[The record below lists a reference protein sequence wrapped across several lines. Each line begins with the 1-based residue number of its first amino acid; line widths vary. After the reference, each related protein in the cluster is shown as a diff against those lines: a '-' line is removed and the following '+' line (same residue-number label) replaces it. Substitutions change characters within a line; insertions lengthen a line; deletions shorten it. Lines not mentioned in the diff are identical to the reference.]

1 MKNEKINIAL
11 AGFGNIGSYFY
22 KNLKKNAKTISSKTG
37 KFPVVKY
44 ISVKNIKKK
53 RNIKIPKSIM
63 IKNPIDLAYKK
74 DVDIIVEL
82 VGGAEGIAKRL
93 VFQALRN
100 RKHVITANKS
110 LISKHGDVL
119 ASLAERNGVNLEY
132 EASVAGGVHP
142 PGKKVSG

>member
-1 MKNEKINIAL
+1 MNKKINIAIV
-11 AGFGNIGSYFY
+11 GFGNIGSYFY
-22 KNLKKNAKTISSKTG
+22 KNLKKNSKAIGSKTG
-37 KFPVVKY
+37 KFPVIKY

-63 IKNPIDLAYKK
+63 IKNPIDLTYKK
-74 DVDIIVEL
+74 DVDIIIEL

-132 EASVAGGVHP
+132 EAFLPIFVKQNVGLSC
-142 PGKKVSG
+142 KK